1 MKEKPVIVG
10 LGEVLWDVFPE
21 GARFGGAPANFACH
35 AASLG
40 AEAGIASAVGAD
52 ADGRAARDFLTQHG
66 VGCQTLQTDAT
77 HATGRVHVSL
87 DAAGHASYE
96 IMANVA
102 WDHLQ
107 WSPEWETLAARSD
120 AACFGTL
127 GQRQSGARRAI
138 RHFLQ
143 AMRPDSL
150 RMFDVNL
157 RQHYYSA
164 EILRDSLELATAV
177 KLNEDELPILADL
190 LELEGGNETSQLARL
205 AETFHLTL
213 AVLTQGARGAI
224 LHSAGTCDSYTPPP
238 VSVVDTVGAGDAF
251 TAAAVTGFLA
261 GHSLAEINRHAAA
274 VAGFVCASRGAT
286 PAMPASLRRLPT
298 PILNTNII
306 TNTNTNANDL

>member
-1 MKEKPVIVG
+1 MSSRREHG
-10 LGEVLWDVFPE
+10 LA
-21 GARFGGAPANFACH
+21 ARRHMGKRNAGLRE
-35 AASLG
+35 AA
-40 AEAGIASAVGAD
+40 IASAVGAD

-96 IMANVA
+96 IMENVA
-102 WDHLQ
+102 WDHLL
-107 WSPEWETLAARSD
+107 WSPEWETLAARTD

-127 GQRQSGARRAI
+127 GQRQSRSRRAI

-177 KLNEDELPILADL
+177 KLNEAELPILAEL
-190 LELEGGNETSQLARL
+190 LELEGGNETAQLARL

-224 LHSAGTCDSYTPPP
+224 LHSVGTCDSYTPPP
-238 VSVVDTVGAGDAF
+238 ISVVDTVGAGDAF

-261 GHSLAEINRHAAA
+261 GHSLAKINRHAAA

-286 PAMPASLRRLPT
+286 PALPASLRRLLTPT
-298 PILNTNII
+298 PNAI
-306 TNTNTNANDL
+306 TL